1 MKTSSRFAVLGLLVI
16 AALGLLAACGPVDIE
31 DYIPYDDFATLTAQA
46 PTEVSFLDDSAEA
59 ADDDGTPDAT
69 ATPEVAEDANCVEC
83 HSSQETLETL
93 AVEEEHA
100 GESLSSG
107 EG

>member
-1 MKTSSRFAVLGLLVI
+1 MKTSSHFAVLGLLVI

-46 PTEVSFLDDSAEA
+46 PTEVSFLDDSAEDA
-59 ADDDGTPDAT
+59 DDGTPDAT
-69 ATPEVAEDANCVEC
+69 ATPEVAEDANCQDC
-83 HSSQETLETL
+83 HSNQEVLEQL
-93 AVEEEHA
+93 AVEEEAA
-100 GESLSSG
+100 GEALSSG